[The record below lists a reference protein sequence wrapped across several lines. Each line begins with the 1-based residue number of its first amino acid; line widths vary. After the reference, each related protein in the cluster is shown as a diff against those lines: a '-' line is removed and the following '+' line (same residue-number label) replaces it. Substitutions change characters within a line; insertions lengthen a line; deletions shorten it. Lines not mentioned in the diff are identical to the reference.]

1 MGENQVGHD
10 WLKNHLTYGLV
21 NNQLKHD
28 LVKKKLSTHD
38 FVKNQLTRNWKRIS
52 EYIN

>member
-1 MGENQVGHD
+1 MNLGENQVGHD

-28 LVKKKLSTHD
+28 LVKKNSQHMIL
-38 FVKNQLTRNWKRIS
+38 
-52 EYIN
+52 